1 MIESEVTLTDLDD
14 DSPELRL
21 ENLPGKQNVLPELG
35 KDEPAVLDDV
45 LECTPSISSGMTNSL
60 VEPSQVDGGSSSS
73 VTKEDVS
80 LDSLVMCQSGIS
92 KTIADAISSKLAA
105 IHHISQAIK
114 SLRWSRQLHNN
125 TQHGGRGQSTS
136 LYADVVML
144 IVLRSVTS
152 GSGFQ
157 NQKWI
162 ISCGNL
168 FFC

>member
-114 SLRWSRQLHNN
+114 SLRWSRQLQNN
-125 TQHGGRGQSTS
+125 TQHGCGDN
-136 LYADVVML
+136 ADT
-144 IVLRSVTS
+144 IWERSVDFS
-152 GSGFQ
+152 LCR
-157 NQKWI
+157 
-162 ISCGNL
+162 CGDVDCIEVCDIREWL
-168 FFC
+168 PK